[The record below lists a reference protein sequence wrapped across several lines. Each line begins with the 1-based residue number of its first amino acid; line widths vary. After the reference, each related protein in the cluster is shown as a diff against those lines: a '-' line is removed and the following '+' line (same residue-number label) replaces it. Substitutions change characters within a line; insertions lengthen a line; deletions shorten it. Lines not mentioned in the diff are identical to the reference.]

1 MILDHY
7 KYPFQLEIEILINR
21 QVALEKSIYRSIN
34 RKNMPSDLEYSLRLI
49 LGNSLRKDYSSKEN
63 RIPEFRSIIEKYLKE
78 LQN

>member
-7 KYPFQLEIEILINR
+7 IYPYRLELEILINR

-34 RKNMPSDLEYSLRLI
+34 KKNMSPSSEYHIRLVI
-49 LGNSLRKDYSSKEN
+49 GNELRKDHSNSEN
-63 RIPEFRSIIEKYLKE
+63 RIPDGPSIIQAYLKE